1 MDDLWTTARAALGS
15 NRQIALRAG
24 AALLAGAGV
33 FALRHIPRAEVDVAI
48 VPRRKIA
55 RIRTLAEALADLRV
69 LESHD
74 AEFASHFEKVLDA
87 VDAFLL
93 EDERRV
99 VASQGRMS
107 RLAGTVERIAAEMCA
122 HAEEQMHVSDDAF
135 VAVLRARDEVVPRI
149 VGMLEDM
156 LWNHLLERG

>member
-1 MDDLWTTARAALGS
+1 MDDIWTTARAALGS

-33 FALRHIPRAEVDVAI
+33 FALRHIPRAEVDAAI
-48 VPRRKIA
+48 APRTRIA
-55 RIRTLAEALADLRV
+55 RVRTLAEALAELRV
-69 LESHD
+69 LEPHD
-74 AEFASHFEKVLDA
+74 SEFAPHFEAVLEA

-107 RLAGTVERIAAEMCA
+107 RLAGEVERVAAQMCA
-122 HAEEQMHVSDDAF
+122 CAEEQMHASDDAF

-149 VGMLEDM
+149 VGMLEDA
-156 LWNHLLERG
+156 LWNHLLDR